1 MVLSIGIELTPFT
14 CSLTDSIRKYFTV
27 MFLTHMSFI
36 FSVLA
41 AYLTYVI
48 GVEMAVEERVSVLLF
63 FTNIVV
69 SCHYWVILT

>member
-1 MVLSIGIELTPFT
+1 MVLLVGIKLILS

-48 GVEMAVEERVSVLLF
+48 GVEMAVEERVSD
-63 FTNIVV
+63 V
-69 SCHYWVILT
+69 STM

>member
-1 MVLSIGIELTPFT
+1 
-14 CSLTDSIRKYFTV
+14 

-48 GVEMAVEERVSVLLF
+48 GVEMAVEERVSVLFLL
-63 FTNIVV
+63 NNVAMQL
-69 SCHYWVILT
+69 ILYDATSIIAYI